1 MFGEW
6 LQTKELYTIS
16 RQVVLYTSKRS
27 HNLTRFLYH
36 PVFRKGNI
44 SKHYNPAVFMFIAA
58 VQIVQ
63 NLEEYYIQ
71 SKLIAQ
77 INENLL
83 IFGN

>member
-1 MFGEW
+1 
-6 LQTKELYTIS
+6 
-16 RQVVLYTSKRS
+16 
-27 HNLTRFLYH
+27 
-36 PVFRKGNI
+36 
-44 SKHYNPAVFMFIAA
+44 MFIAA

-83 IFGN
+83 IFGNEVFWGIYIQRTLLRMFTLSRSMKQPISY